1 MSTELAPHG
10 YCRHCGKPT
19 KELTP
24 KGDNRLR
31 LVCDSCGVIHYE
43 NPKNVVGCLLEWHGK
58 ILLCKRGI
66 EPRHGF
72 WTLPAGFM
80 ENGESTRD
88 GALREAKEEATANCD
103 DLKLFGVY
111 NLPRISQVYLMFY
124 GRLKDGFA
132 EANEETLEVQ
142 LFDEQD
148 IPWDELAFPVITE
161 ALSRYCERHT
171 VRSPQVHLADIFSRP
186 GEPIDIVRHT

>member
-1 MSTELAPHG
+1 MSSELAPHG
-10 YCRHCGKPT
+10 YCQTCGKPT
-19 KELTP
+19 AQLTP
-24 KGDNRLR
+24 EGDNRER
-31 LVCDSCGVIHYE
+31 RVCASCGVIHYE
-43 NPKNVVGCLLEWHGK
+43 NPKNVVGCLLEWRGN

-66 EPRHGF
+66 EPRYGY

-80 ENGESTRD
+80 ENGESTRE
-88 GALREAKEEATANCD
+88 GALREAREEASAECD

-124 GRLKDGFA
+124 GRLKEGYA
-132 EANEETLEVQ
+132 KANEETLEVQ
-142 LFDEQD
+142 LFDEKD

-171 VRSPQVHLADIFSRP
+171 DRSRQVHLADIYSRP
-186 GEPIDIVRHT
+186 GEPLEIVRHT